1 MQFGNMPLQMMLL
14 SKVVAAVRTAKLAL
28 SGVSPHMSQPTGI
41 CLKSPCAPR
50 MSAGE
55 RTDIR
60 VVDKSVFLQG

>member
-28 SGVSPHMSQPTGI
+28 RGVSPHMSQPAGI
-41 CLKSPCAPR
+41 SLKSPGAPR

-55 RTDIR
+55 RTDIG
-60 VVDKSVFLQG
+60 VVDKSVFFQG